1 LQIRHIGLNNVDDS
15 YYLIAYS
22 PQRGLCSYIHDYGR
36 PKMKM
41 NPLAVFTGLTL
52 ATFGALVYVER
63 NTGSDEALTATAK
76 VEPLAVPEPPKPAE
90 PVIAEPAPAPVVE
103 PAPAPPTEVA
113 KVEEPPLVEPPKPA
127 EPVITAEPP
136 AAAVE
141 PPAAAAEPVEKAKI
155 VPSFDTVRVE
165 PTGDALIAGRAE
177 PGAEV
182 VVKFNGVA
190 VGTAVANEDGAFVVT
205 PDKPLPTGPGALSI
219 ESKSNEMVV
228 ASADSVA
235 VDVKAGAVDTPL
247 VAVLKPDEPT
257 QVIQIPAKP
266 ALPPSRTVNLDSVDY
281 DQTGN
286 IVFGGRGPAGSKV
299 QLYVDNN
306 AYGLA
311 DINGKGT
318 WTFAGASPLT
328 VGPHALRADEIG
340 SDGAVKSR
348 IEMPFYREEPAK
360 VATAPLAPATP
371 EAPKPAEVA
380 TAQEIPAPATTA
392 EAAAPEAPVAA
403 ETPAAAASAEAA
415 PAVEPAT
422 DEPAVVAAQVPASAD
437 SAVEPAA
444 APTQVIIQP
453 GNNLWKLSRQIY
465 GKGMMYTVIF
475 EANKE
480 QIRKP
485 DLIYPGQIFLTP
497 EAAAATGQ

>member
-1 LQIRHIGLNNVDDS
+1 L
-15 YYLIAYS
+15 
-22 PQRGLCSYIHDYGR
+22 
-36 PKMKM
+36 M
-41 NPLAVFTGLTL
+41 T
-52 ATFGALVYVER
+52 
-63 NTGSDEALTATAK
+63 TAK
-76 VEPLAVPEPPKPAE
+76 VEPLTVAEPPKPAE
-90 PVIAEPAPAPVVE
+90 PVVAEPAPAPLVE
-103 PAPAPPTEVA
+103 PPPAPAPATEVA

-127 EPVITAEPP
+127 EPVIAAEPP
-136 AAAVE
+136 VTAAE
-141 PPAAAAEPVEKAKI
+141 PPAAAAEPAEKASV

-165 PTGDALIAGRAE
+165 PTGEALIAGQAA
-177 PGAEV
+177 PGSEV

-228 ASADSVA
+228 ASADTVA
-235 VDVKAGAVDTPL
+235 VDVKAGAVDTPM
-247 VAVLKPDEPT
+247 VAVLKADEPT
-257 QVIQIPAKP
+257 QVIQAPAKP
-266 ALPPSRTVNLDSVDY
+266 ALPPSTTVNLDTVDY
-281 DQTGN
+281 DQSGN

-311 DINGKGT
+311 DINDKGT
-318 WTFAGASPLT
+318 WSFAGRAPLS

-340 SDGAVKSR
+340 GDGAVKSR

-360 VATAPLAPATP
+360 VAAVPAVPATP

-380 TAQEIPAPATTA
+380 TAGEVPAVTPPAEVA
-392 EAAAPEAPVAA
+392 EAVVPEAPPAA
-403 ETPAAAASAEAA
+403 EAPAAEAPAAAAPAETAA
-415 PAVEPAT
+415 PAVEPAAE
-422 DEPAVVAAQVPASAD
+422 EPAVVAAQVPDAA
-437 SAVEPAA
+437 EPAAEAAA

-465 GKGMMYTVIF
+465 GKGMMYTVIY
-475 EANKE
+475 EANKD

-485 DLIYPGQIFLTP
+485 ELIYPGQIFLTP
-497 EAAAATGQ
+497 ETAAATTGQ

>member
-1 LQIRHIGLNNVDDS
+1 
-15 YYLIAYS
+15 
-22 PQRGLCSYIHDYGR
+22 
-36 PKMKM
+36 MKM

-90 PVIAEPAPAPVVE
+90 PVIAEPAPAPAPVVE

-136 AAAVE
+136 AAAE
-141 PPAAAAEPVEKAKI
+141 PPPAAAEPVEKATI
-155 VPSFDTVRVE
+155 VPTFDTVRVE
-165 PTGDALIAGRAE
+165 PTGDALIAGRAA
-177 PGAEV
+177 PGSEV

-219 ESKSNEMVV
+219 ESKNNEVVV
-228 ASADSVA
+228 ASADTVA
-235 VDVKAGAVDTPL
+235 VDVKAGAVDTPM

-257 QVIQIPAKP
+257 QVVQVPAKP
-266 ALPPSRTVNLDSVDY
+266 ALPPSKTVNLDTVDY

-311 DINGKGT
+311 DINDKGT
-318 WTFAGASPLT
+318 WSFAGASPLT

-340 SDGAVKSR
+340 GDGAVKSR

-360 VATAPLAPATP
+360 VATVPLTPATP
-371 EAPKPAEVA
+371 EAPKPVEVA
-380 TAQEIPAPATTA
+380 TQEIPAPATTSEVA
-392 EAAAPEAPVAA
+392 EALAPEVPAAA
-403 ETPAAAASAEAA
+403 ETPAAAAPAEAA

-422 DEPAVVAAQVPASAD
+422 DEPAVVAAQVPAAAD
-437 SAVEPAA
+437 PAAEPAA

-465 GKGMMYTVIF
+465 GKGMMYTVIY
-475 EANKE
+475 EANKD

>member
-1 LQIRHIGLNNVDDS
+1 
-15 YYLIAYS
+15 
-22 PQRGLCSYIHDYGR
+22 
-36 PKMKM
+36 MKM

-63 NTGSDEALTATAK
+63 NTGADEALTATAK

-90 PVIAEPAPAPVVE
+90 PVIAEPAPAPAPVVE

-127 EPVITAEPP
+127 EPVIAAEPPATAEPP
-136 AAAVE
+136 
-141 PPAAAAEPVEKAKI
+141 AAAEPVEKAKI
-155 VPSFDTVRVE
+155 VPTFDTVRVE

-177 PGAEV
+177 PGSEV

-219 ESKSNEMVV
+219 ESKNNEVV
-228 ASADSVA
+228 IASADTVA
-235 VDVKAGAVDTPL
+235 VDVKAGAVDTPM

-257 QVIQIPAKP
+257 QVVQVPAKP
-266 ALPPSRTVNLDSVDY
+266 ALPPSKTVNLDTVDY

-286 IVFGGRGPAGSKV
+286 VVFGGRGPAGNKV

-311 DINGKGT
+311 DINDKGT
-318 WTFAGASPLT
+318 WSFAGLSPLS

-340 SDGAVKSR
+340 GDGAVKSR

-360 VATAPLAPATP
+360 VATAPVTPVVP
-371 EAPKPAEVA
+371 EAPKPAVVA
-380 TAQEIPAPATTA
+380 TAEEVPAATPPAEVA
-392 EAAAPEAPVAA
+392 EAAAPEAPAA
-403 ETPAAAASAEAA
+403 VEVPAAPAEAA
-415 PAVEPAT
+415 PAVEAPAS
-422 DEPAVVAAQVPASAD
+422 EPAVVAAQVPATAD
-437 SAVEPAA
+437 PAA
-444 APTQVIIQP
+444 DATAKPTQVIIQP

-465 GKGMMYTVIF
+465 GKGMMYTVIY
-475 EANKE
+475 EANKD

-485 DLIYPGQIFLTP
+485 ELIYPGQIFLTP
-497 EAAAATGQ
+497 EAAAAPAGQ

>member
-1 LQIRHIGLNNVDDS
+1 
-15 YYLIAYS
+15 
-22 PQRGLCSYIHDYGR
+22 
-36 PKMKM
+36 MKI

-63 NTGSDEALTATAK
+63 NNGADEGLASTAK
-76 VEPLAVPEPPKPAE
+76 VEPLAVPEAPKPAEPIIAEPAPAPAPVAEPAPAPETEVAKVEEPAAIEPPKPAE
-90 PVIAEPAPAPVVE
+90 PVIA
-103 PAPAPPTEVA
+103 
-113 KVEEPPLVEPPKPA
+113 
-127 EPVITAEPP
+127 AEPP
-136 AAAVE
+136 
-141 PPAAAAEPVEKAKI
+141 PAAAEPVEKAKI

-219 ESKSNEMVV
+219 ESKSNEVVV

-235 VDVKAGAVDTPL
+235 VDVKAGAVDTPM

-257 QVIQIPAKP
+257 QVIQAPAKP
-266 ALPPSRTVNLDSVDY
+266 ALPPSRTVNLDTVDY

-311 DINGKGT
+311 DINDKGT
-318 WTFAGASPLT
+318 WSFAGLSPLT

-360 VATAPLAPATP
+360 VATAPVAPATP
-371 EAPKPAEVA
+371 EAPKPAVVA
-380 TAQEIPAPATTA
+380 TVEEAPAATPPA
-392 EAAAPEAPVAA
+392 ETAAPEAPAAA
-403 ETPAAAASAEAA
+403 EAPAEAA
-415 PAVEPAT
+415 PAVEPAS
-422 DEPAVVAAQVPASAD
+422 DEPAVVAAQVPAA
-437 SAVEPAA
+437 AEPAAEAPA

-465 GKGMMYTVIF
+465 GKGIMYTVIY
-475 EANKE
+475 EANKD

-485 DLIYPGQIFLTP
+485 ELIYPGQIFLTP
-497 EAAAATGQ
+497 EAAAATTGQ

>member
-1 LQIRHIGLNNVDDS
+1 
-15 YYLIAYS
+15 
-22 PQRGLCSYIHDYGR
+22 
-36 PKMKM
+36 MKM

-63 NTGSDEALTATAK
+63 NTGSDEPLTTTAK
-76 VEPLAVPEPPKPAE
+76 VEPLAVPEAPKPAD
-90 PVIAEPAPAPVVE
+90 PVIAEPAPAPAPVAE

-127 EPVITAEPP
+127 EPVIAAEPP
-136 AAAVE
+136 AAVVE
-141 PPAAAAEPVEKAKI
+141 PPAAADPVEKAEI
-155 VPSFDTVRVE
+155 VPTFDTVRVE
-165 PTGDALIAGRAE
+165 PTGDALIAGRAA
-177 PGAEV
+177 PGSEV
-182 VVKFNGVA
+182 VVKFNGIA

-219 ESKSNEMVV
+219 ESRSNEMVI

-235 VDVKAGAVDTPL
+235 VDVKAGAVDTPM

-257 QVIQIPAKP
+257 QVVQVPAKP
-266 ALPPSRTVNLDSVDY
+266 ALPPSKTVNLDTVDY

-311 DINGKGT
+311 DINDKGT
-318 WTFAGASPLT
+318 WSFAGSSPLT

-360 VATAPLAPATP
+360 VATAPPAPATP
-371 EAPKPAEVA
+371 EAPKPVEVA

-392 EAAAPEAPVAA
+392 EVAEAVTPEASAPAPA
-403 ETPAAAASAEAA
+403 EAPAAAAPAEAA
-415 PAVEPAT
+415 PAVEPAA
-422 DEPAVVAAQVPASAD
+422 DEPAVVAAQVPAAAD
-437 SAVEPAA
+437 PAA
-444 APTQVIIQP
+444 EAAAKPTQVIIQP

-465 GKGMMYTVIF
+465 GKGIMYTVIY
-475 EANKE
+475 EANKD

-485 DLIYPGQIFLTP
+485 ELIYPGQIFLTP

>member
-1 LQIRHIGLNNVDDS
+1 
-15 YYLIAYS
+15 
-22 PQRGLCSYIHDYGR
+22 
-36 PKMKM
+36 MKL

-63 NTGSDEALTATAK
+63 NNGAEEGLASTAK
-76 VEPLAVPEPPKPAE
+76 VEPLVVAEPPKPAE
-90 PVIAEPAPAPVVE
+90 PVVAAPAPAPAPVVE
-103 PAPAPPTEVA
+103 PPPAPLAEVA

-127 EPVITAEPP
+127 EPVIAAEPP
-136 AAAVE
+136 A
-141 PPAAAAEPVEKAKI
+141 PAAEPVEKAKV
-155 VPSFDTVRVE
+155 VPTFDTVRVE

-177 PGAEV
+177 PGSEV

-219 ESKSNEMVV
+219 ESRSKEVV
-228 ASADSVA
+228 IASADSVA
-235 VDVKAGAVDTPL
+235 VDVKAGAVDTPM

-257 QVIQIPAKP
+257 QVVQVPAKP
-266 ALPPSRTVNLDSVDY
+266 ALPPSKTVNLDTVDY

-311 DINGKGT
+311 DINDKGT
-318 WTFAGASPLT
+318 WSFAGSSPLT

-340 SDGAVKSR
+340 GDGAVKSR

-360 VATAPLAPATP
+360 VATAPLTPATP
-371 EAPKPAEVA
+371 EPPKPVEVA
-380 TAQEIPAPATTA
+380 TAQEIPAPVTTA
-392 EAAAPEAPVAA
+392 EVAETAAPEPSAAA
-403 ETPAAAASAEAA
+403 EAPAAAAPAAAAPAEAA
-415 PAVEPAT
+415 PAVEPPAA
-422 DEPAVVAAQVPASAD
+422 EPVVVAAQVPATAD
-437 SAVEPAA
+437 PAVEPAA

-465 GKGMMYTVIF
+465 GKGMMYTVIY
-475 EANKE
+475 EANKD

-485 DLIYPGQIFLTP
+485 ELIYPGQIFLTP
-497 EAAAATGQ
+497 EAAAATAGQ

>member
-1 LQIRHIGLNNVDDS
+1 
-15 YYLIAYS
+15 
-22 PQRGLCSYIHDYGR
+22 
-36 PKMKM
+36 MKI

-52 ATFGALVYVER
+52 ATFGALIYVEQK
-63 NTGSDEALTATAK
+63 GSAEGVLMTTAK

-90 PVIAEPAPAPVVE
+90 PVVAEPAPAPAPGRIRPAPVAAPE
-103 PAPAPPTEVA
+103 PAPPVEVA
-113 KVEEPPLVEPPKPA
+113 TVEEPPLVEPPKPA
-127 EPVITAEPP
+127 EPAIAVEPP

-141 PPAAAAEPVEKAKI
+141 PPAAAAEPVEKVKI

-165 PTGDALIAGRAE
+165 PTGAALIAGRAE
-177 PGAEV
+177 PGSEV
-182 VVKFNGVA
+182 VVKFNGQA

-219 ESKSNEMVV
+219 ESRSNEMVV

-235 VDVKAGAVDTPL
+235 VDVKAGAVDTPM

-257 QVIQIPAKP
+257 QVIQAPAKP
-266 ALPPSRTVNLDSVDY
+266 ALPPSNTVNLDTVDY

-299 QLYVDNN
+299 QLYVDNK

-311 DINGKGT
+311 DINDKGT
-318 WTFAGASPLT
+318 WSFAGVSPLG

-340 SDGAVKSR
+340 GNGAVKSR

-360 VATAPLAPATP
+360 VATAPLTPAVP

-380 TAQEIPAPATTA
+380 IAQEIPAPATTSEVA
-392 EAAAPEAPVAA
+392 ETAVPEAAAPAEA
-403 ETPAAAASAEAA
+403 PAAAAPSETAA
-415 PAVEPAT
+415 PTVETPAE
-422 DEPAVVAAQVPASAD
+422 EPAVVAAQIPAAAD
-437 SAVEPAA
+437 PVAEAAA

-465 GKGMMYTVIF
+465 GKGMMYTVIY
-475 EANKE
+475 EANKD

-497 EAAAATGQ
+497 EAAAATTGQ

>member
-1 LQIRHIGLNNVDDS
+1 
-15 YYLIAYS
+15 
-22 PQRGLCSYIHDYGR
+22 
-36 PKMKM
+36 M
-41 NPLAVFTGLTL
+41 T
-52 ATFGALVYVER
+52 
-63 NTGSDEALTATAK
+63 TAK
-76 VEPLAVPEPPKPAE
+76 VEPLTVAEPPKPAE
-90 PVIAEPAPAPVVE
+90 PAVVEPAPAPAPAVEAAPAPVVE
-103 PAPAPPTEVA
+103 PAPAPPMEVA

-136 AAAVE
+136 AAVTE
-141 PPAAAAEPVEKAKI
+141 PPAVAAEPVEKAQI

-177 PGAEV
+177 PGSEV
-182 VVKFNGVA
+182 VVKFNGQT

-235 VDVKAGAVDTPL
+235 VDVKAGAVDTPM

-257 QVIQIPAKP
+257 QVVQVPAKP
-266 ALPPSRTVNLDSVDY
+266 ALPPSKTVNLDTVDY

-311 DINGKGT
+311 DINDKGT
-318 WTFAGASPLT
+318 WSFAGASPLT

-340 SDGAVKSR
+340 GDGAVKSR

-360 VATAPLAPATP
+360 VATAPLTPATP

-392 EAAAPEAPVAA
+392 EVAEAAAPEAPAAA
-403 ETPAAAASAEAA
+403 EAPAASAPAEAA
-415 PAVEPAT
+415 PAVETPVE
-422 DEPAVVAAQVPASAD
+422 EPAVVAAQVPAAAD
-437 SAVEPAA
+437 PTAEAAA

-465 GKGMMYTVIF
+465 GKGMMYTVIY
-475 EANKE
+475 EANKD

-497 EAAAATGQ
+497 EAAAATTGQ

>member
-1 LQIRHIGLNNVDDS
+1 
-15 YYLIAYS
+15 
-22 PQRGLCSYIHDYGR
+22 
-36 PKMKM
+36 MKI

-63 NTGSDEALTATAK
+63 NNGADEGLASTAK
-76 VEPLAVPEPPKPAE
+76 VEPLAVPEAPKPAE
-90 PVIAEPAPAPVVE
+90 PIIAEPAPAPAPVAE
-103 PAPAPPTEVA
+103 PAPAPETEVA
-113 KVEEPPLVEPPKPA
+113 KVEEPAAVEPPKPA
-127 EPVITAEPP
+127 EPVIAAEPP
-136 AAAVE
+136 
-141 PPAAAAEPVEKAKI
+141 PAAAEPVEKAKI

-177 PGAEV
+177 PGSEV
-182 VVKFNGVA
+182 VVKFNGVT
-190 VGTAVANEDGAFVVT
+190 VGTAVANGDGAFVVT

-219 ESKSNEMVV
+219 ESKSNEVVV

-235 VDVKAGAVDTPL
+235 VDVKAGAVDTPM

-257 QVIQIPAKP
+257 QVIQAPAKP
-266 ALPPSRTVNLDSVDY
+266 ALPPSRTVNLDTVDY

-311 DINGKGT
+311 DINDKGT
-318 WTFAGASPLT
+318 WSFAGLSPLT

-360 VATAPLAPATP
+360 VATAPVAPATP
-371 EAPKPAEVA
+371 EAPKPAVVA
-380 TAQEIPAPATTA
+380 TAEEVPAATPPAET
-392 EAAAPEAPVAA
+392 AAPEAPAAA
-403 ETPAAAASAEAA
+403 EAPAEAA
-415 PAVEPAT
+415 PAVEPAS
-422 DEPAVVAAQVPASAD
+422 DEPAVVAAQVPAA
-437 SAVEPAA
+437 AEPAAEAPA

-465 GKGMMYTVIF
+465 GKGIMYTVIY
-475 EANKE
+475 EANKD

-485 DLIYPGQIFLTP
+485 ELIYPGQIFLTP
-497 EAAAATGQ
+497 EAAAATTGQ